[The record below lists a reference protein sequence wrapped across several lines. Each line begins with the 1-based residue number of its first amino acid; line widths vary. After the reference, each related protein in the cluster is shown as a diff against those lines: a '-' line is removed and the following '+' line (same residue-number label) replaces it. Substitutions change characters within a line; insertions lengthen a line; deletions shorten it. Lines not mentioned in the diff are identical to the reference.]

1 MRNKIRSEIQ
11 KQPFPFYLDER
22 EREQYQSYRDIL
34 ERYGVET
41 VYAFRKVGRG
51 KQWWF
56 CRTSDFG
63 TTKTGNVC
71 VRQENAIPMQEF
83 VTSVKAINRN

>member
-1 MRNKIRSEIQ
+1 MYR
-11 KQPFPFYLDER
+11 
-22 EREQYQSYRDIL
+22 SYRDIL
-34 ERYGVET
+34 ERFGVET
-41 VYAFRKVGRG
+41 VYAFRKVGGRG

-71 VRQENAIPMQEF
+71 VRQENATPMQEF
-83 VTSVKAINRN
+83 VTSVKAINGN